1 VKHGENFKTPTGYS
15 ITLTKN
21 FITPTGYSITL
32 TKNFITPTGYS
43 ITLSGN
49 LKTPTGYSITLTG
62 NLKTPTG
69 YSITFSIPFPYHPF
83 HPLSFTRTDRSRQ
96 VAQGIEKPSRLPYK
110 KTS

>member
-1 VKHGENFKTPTGYS
+1 VKHGENFK
-15 ITLTKN
+15 
-21 FITPTGYSITL
+21 TPTGYSITL